1 MSFQGDHDLLVAAL
15 ARARADEVREIRK
28 AVSHEQVLAIF
39 GEAEGGKTNT
49 IRQALAASEA
59 HAASLLA
66 AEMASALAPGLDL
79 KGLAHGGRPP
89 AAVDQARSRLIETLG
104 GGLQEALRPWPSGR
118 YRWAAALESL
128 ELLAQAQDLLLW
140 VDHLEVPG
148 LSFRH
153 PLSLEGLLW
162 SLAELVERTG

>member
-39 GEAEGGKTNT
+39 GEAEVGKTNT
-49 IRQALAASEA
+49 IRQALAGSGVRVLRLDLRWAASEA
-59 HAASLLA
+59 HAGSLLA

-128 ELLAQAQDLLLW
+128 ELLAQVPDDLFPHF
-140 VDHLEVPG
+140 DP
-148 LSFRH
+148 
-153 PLSLEGLLW
+153 
-162 SLAELVERTG
+162 